1 MLTKSPNRP
10 IGGATSPGDFEK
22 SEPPAG
28 SGTNARREKIRGPT
42 RLGGRIVKANKDS
55 HRHRASQPQL
65 QLAPPP
71 PSTMS
76 TTPNTTA
83 TATAVR
89 PSLGPMRDLVV
100 VGGAAVGRRG
110 SANYVGGCWRSSHIR
125 CRKCAVGYA
134 ARNASAHHKAVH
146 RQQRHHRQHSTW
158 RSDHNRLLG
167 SGGSVA
173 ASVMSSEAQ
182 NAHGARGTVGA
193 VR

>member
-1 MLTKSPNRP
+1 MDPLNGSKWSINISWSEGKPCSC
-10 IGGATSPGDFEK
+10 IYDQDFRD
-22 SEPPAG
+22 G
-28 SGTNARREKIRGPT
+28 
-42 RLGGRIVKANKDS
+42 LDV
-55 HRHRASQPQL
+55 
-65 QLAPPP
+65 
-71 PSTMS
+71 
-76 TTPNTTA
+76 
-83 TATAVR
+83 VR

-146 RQQRHHRQHSTW
+146 RQQRHHRQCSTW

-167 SGGSVA
+167 SGGSAA

-182 NAHGARGTVGA
+182 NAHGACGTVGA

>member
-1 MLTKSPNRP
+1 MLNTLSKVLSTCV
-10 IGGATSPGDFEK
+10 ADDLVYQAE
-22 SEPPAG
+22 
-28 SGTNARREKIRGPT
+28 
-42 RLGGRIVKANKDS
+42 RLKLLPEGQFGGR
-55 HRHRASQPQL
+55 PGC
-65 QLAPPP
+65 
-71 PSTMS
+71 
-76 TTPNTTA
+76 TTTYAIHTVTVFSKTA
-83 TATAVR
+83 WRQGDVAVYLFLDVVR

-146 RQQRHHRQHSTW
+146 RQQRHHRQRSTW

-167 SGGSVA
+167 SGGSAA

>member
-1 MLTKSPNRP
+1 MAKSLMPSIP
-10 IGGATSPGDFEK
+10 IGIGFGCCWKVCS
-22 SEPPAG
+22 
-28 SGTNARREKIRGPT
+28 SGKMAFAFIRYNP
-42 RLGGRIVKANKDS
+42 VE
-55 HRHRASQPQL
+55 
-65 QLAPPP
+65 
-71 PSTMS
+71 
-76 TTPNTTA
+76 
-83 TATAVR
+83 R

-125 CRKCAVGYA
+125 CRKCTVGYA
-134 ARNASAHHKAVH
+134 ACNASAHHKAVH
-146 RQQRHHRQHSTW
+146 RQQRHHRQRSTW

-167 SGGSVA
+167 SGGSAA